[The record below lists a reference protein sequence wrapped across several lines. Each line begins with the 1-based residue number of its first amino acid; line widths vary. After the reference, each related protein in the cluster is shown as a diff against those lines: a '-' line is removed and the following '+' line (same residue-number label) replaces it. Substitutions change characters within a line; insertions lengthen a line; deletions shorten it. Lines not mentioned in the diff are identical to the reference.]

1 LLFSQSFD
9 IRTYVCMRIFY
20 TASFYGKNKYQ
31 KYYDLVLETIEKTGA
46 TVISPEK
53 GNYKRI
59 LTAKA
64 RMRDPKL
71 AHYEAIRKNI
81 LQADAVIIEVSFQ
94 DLQIGYETALAIAA
108 KKPVLCLSIY
118 EDFSQKIDNQYFFG
132 AKYTELDVEE
142 VVAEFVE
149 RVGKK
154 TLGERFNLF
163 LSAVQEEYLEHA
175 SREKGISKSEYVR
188 NLIDKDKL
196 EK

>member
-1 LLFSQSFD
+1 MKGVQDPVWARCLALTDPDGFS
-9 IRTYVCMRIFY
+9 IVI
-20 TASFYGKNKYQ
+20 ASL
-31 KYYDLVLETIEKTGA
+31 DLVGFLWSD
-46 TVISPEK
+46 V
-53 GNYKRI
+53 
-59 LTAKA
+59 
-64 RMRDPKL
+64 
-71 AHYEAIRKNI
+71 EAIRKNI